1 MGKLLKGSLLII
13 AALIT
18 STLSGSIFYVS
29 PSGNDTNQ
37 GTIDKPFKTIP
48 KAITEAIAGD
58 TIYVMKGIYVS
69 SSTILINSSKSGTF
83 ENPYHLYSFPGD
95 TVILDFYPQ
104 SFGDRGIN
112 LRADY
117 WNIRGIVVKNAGDN
131 GLYIEGE
138 YNTIKNCT
146 FYGNDD
152 SGLQISGGGAHN
164 IIINCDSY
172 NNADPDNED
181 ADGFAAKLDIGPGN
195 EFYGCRAWNN
205 SDDGWDLYES
215 DDSVVIADCWAFR
228 NGYLANNSPSLGDGN
243 GFKVGGNFVAGNHLV
258 RNCLAFDNRKYSY
271 HQNNNTGEVA
281 IYNSLGWDSQQ
292 RNFNF
297 YLDVAG
303 PNTLVNNI
311 SFNGGSGDKFT
322 NCTMTTNS
330 WQSIDADESDFV
342 SLNKSLATDAR
353 QLSGELPSNAFARL
367 AIGSNLIDSGTDV
380 GYPFNGTAPDLGPF
394 ETISSVAAFTLNIAT
409 TGEGGVWISPAGG
422 IYESGQEVTLIAWNG
437 DGYRF
442 NDWSGDVAG
451 TNDTLIFLMDSDK
464 SVVANFT
471 LKGDVNRDSTR
482 IEAEEMIL
490 TSYIFERIS
499 AASNGKV
506 IRASSS
512 VSFDKATFT
521 FKGDEHNYLVRVRY
535 LDQVDGAATYK
546 FSVNNS
552 LLATWTGDKASGST
566 NQFIEKEIKNVSL
579 APDDRLKIESNREG
593 PEYGRVDCIDLIKS
607 EYIPE
612 SIAEIEQAVD
622 NNTLFQNY
630 PNPVDQFTQIDF
642 YLSEA
647 SDIQLE
653 LFDVKSKQKQ
663 IIVNSWYPAGTHQY
677 ILNRN
682 DLKSGVYYYRLTTSS
697 GLYIRK
703 MILL

>member
-1 MGKLLKGSLLII
+1 
-13 AALIT
+13 
-18 STLSGSIFYVS
+18 
-29 PSGNDTNQ
+29 
-37 GTIDKPFKTIP
+37 
-48 KAITEAIAGD
+48 
-58 TIYVMKGIYVS
+58 
-69 SSTILINSSKSGTF
+69 
-83 ENPYHLYSFPGD
+83 
-95 TVILDFYPQ
+95 
-104 SFGDRGIN
+104 
-112 LRADY
+112 
-117 WNIRGIVVKNAGDN
+117 
-131 GLYIEGE
+131 
-138 YNTIKNCT
+138 
-146 FYGNDD
+146 
-152 SGLQISGGGAHN
+152 
-164 IIINCDSY
+164 
-172 NNADPDNED
+172 
-181 ADGFAAKLDIGPGN
+181 
-195 EFYGCRAWNN
+195 
-205 SDDGWDLYES
+205 
-215 DDSVVIADCWAFR
+215 
-228 NGYLANNSPSLGDGN
+228 
-243 GFKVGGNFVAGNHLV
+243 
-258 RNCLAFDNRKYSY
+258 
-271 HQNNNTGEVA
+271 
-281 IYNSLGWDSQQ
+281 
-292 RNFNF
+292 
-297 YLDVAG
+297 
-303 PNTLVNNI
+303 
-311 SFNGGSGDKFT
+311 
-322 NCTMTTNS
+322 
-330 WQSIDADESDFV
+330 
-342 SLNKSLATDAR
+342 
-353 QLSGELPSNAFARL
+353 
-367 AIGSNLIDSGTDV
+367 
-380 GYPFNGTAPDLGPF
+380 
-394 ETISSVAAFTLNIAT
+394 
-409 TGEGGVWISPAGG
+409 
-422 IYESGQEVTLIAWNG
+422 
-437 DGYRF
+437 
-442 NDWSGDVAG
+442 
-451 TNDTLIFLMDSDK
+451 MDSDK